1 LAVVNSF
8 TDITERKRAEVELKE
23 SERRFREMLEKA
35 ELVAVTLDTQGRVTF
50 INDYLLSLTGWQRDE
65 VMGENWF
72 DRFIPPE
79 QQEMLKD
86 FFFRSITTGEIQAHY
101 TNDIVTSW
109 DEMRTILFTNVL
121 LRDLQDNITGT
132 ASIGED
138 ITERER
144 AAVEISES
152 RRQVLDV
159 LESITDGFVAVDNDW
174 RFTYVNSKAEQL
186 LGKRKLELLYR
197 TMWEAFPEV
206 VDTTFG
212 KEFRRAVDKDTP
224 VVFEEFYPPLNKWF
238 EVHAFPYKR
247 GLSIY
252 FRDIS
257 KRKRVENEY
266 KRRGELS

>member
-1 LAVVNSF
+1 
-8 TDITERKRAEVELKE
+8 
-23 SERRFREMLEKA
+23 
-35 ELVAVTLDTQGRVTF
+35 
-50 INDYLLSLTGWQRDE
+50 
-65 VMGENWF
+65 
-72 DRFIPPE
+72 
-79 QQEMLKD
+79 
-86 FFFRSITTGEIQAHY
+86 
-101 TNDIVTSW
+101 
-109 DEMRTILFTNVL
+109 
-121 LRDLQDNITGT
+121 
-132 ASIGED
+132 
-138 ITERER
+138 
-144 AAVEISES
+144 
-152 RRQVLDV
+152 
-159 LESITDGFVAVDNDW
+159 
-174 RFTYVNSKAEQL
+174 KAEQL